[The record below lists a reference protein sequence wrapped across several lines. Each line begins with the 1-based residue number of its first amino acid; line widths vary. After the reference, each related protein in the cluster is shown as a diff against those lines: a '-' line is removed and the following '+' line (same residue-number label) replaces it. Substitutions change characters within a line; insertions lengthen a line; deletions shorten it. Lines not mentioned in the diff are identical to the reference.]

1 MATYIEVNGVKHPAT
16 ITNRLND
23 REWND
28 RESKYITVE
37 MSYLEAVTYFAE
49 DASWGIFYDVDKLI
63 VEHNEKTGEM
73 EPTTMSTFE
82 YVDCSEYSI
91 AGDIIDHRDGTVT
104 VKMGKPTAKELLAMF
119 EEVL

>member
-73 EPTTMSTFE
+73 EPTTMSTFK

-91 AGDIIDHRDGTVT
+91 AGDITDHRDGTVT

>member
-16 ITNRLND
+16 ITNRLSD